1 MKIKK
6 KKTLRV
12 VNCTRPFELYFPVN
26 LLTYIWKLCERQVRP
41 LPGDL
46 LFLRASAWQVEA
58 RH

>member
-12 VNCTRPFELYFPVN
+12 VNCTRPFELYFSVN

-46 LFLRASAWQVEA
+46 LFFLEHLHGRLR
-58 RH
+58 